1 MLVPEESLIG
11 LWLGIVLL
19 HLMSLQIVGD
29 VTIETEVETIRIIE
43 NLVQLLCDASLNVS
57 RLPYA
62 H

>member
-43 NLVQLLCDASLNVS
+43 NLVQLLSDASLNVS

>member
-11 LWLGIVLL
+11 LWLCIVLL

-43 NLVQLLCDASLNVS
+43 NLVQLLSDASLNVS